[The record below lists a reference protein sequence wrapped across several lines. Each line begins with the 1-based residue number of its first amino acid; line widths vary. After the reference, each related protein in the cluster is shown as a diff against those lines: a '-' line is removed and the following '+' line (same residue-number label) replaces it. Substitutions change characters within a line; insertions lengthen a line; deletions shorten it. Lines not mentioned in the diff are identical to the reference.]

1 MSVGGNGKG
10 TNKAVNRNAG
20 FNRDAVNRNGA
31 FCTVD
36 GVQAGVELLDKQ

>member
-20 FNRDAVNRNGA
+20 FKRNVIDRVGA
-31 FCTVD
+31 SWTVD
-36 GVQAGVELLDKQ
+36 GVQVGIELFDKR